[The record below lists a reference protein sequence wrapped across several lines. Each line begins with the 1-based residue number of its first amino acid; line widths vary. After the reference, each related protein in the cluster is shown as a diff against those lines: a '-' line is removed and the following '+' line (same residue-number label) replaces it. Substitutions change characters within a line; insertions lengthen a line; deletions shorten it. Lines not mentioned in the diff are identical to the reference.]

1 MTSSATAPIPSASS
15 HEFSSSTAPLVLA
28 VDLGTSGCKCA
39 LVTLAGDVVAWAFR
53 PVPLHIDGARAEQD
67 PQAWWQALLDA
78 AGEVLAP
85 DAVRR
90 SRVAAVCCSTQT
102 EVTVCLGHDG
112 RAIGPAFSWLDAR
125 GAAAIRRRLRGRWL
139 NIEGYAPLKLWRW
152 LRLTGGAPSLSGRDA
167 AGHMAFIRDEQP
179 AVHDATRCFLNAL
192 DYLNYRLCGRICAT
206 QDSILTSWVTD
217 NRDPSNIR
225 YDDGLIRAL
234 GLDAEKLPPL
244 VRSTDVLGP
253 LLPEVATAL
262 GLPASTPVVAG
273 AVDTS
278 AVAVGAAVPDFE
290 THLYLGTSSWL
301 GAHVPTMRTDV
312 RHKIAAVP
320 CAVDQRYLA
329 LALQSTAGANLSFLR
344 DRILYHPDEL
354 ASDEEHP
361 AVYELLNKIAAR
373 VPPGARGLIYTPW
386 LFGERTPVDD
396 PLLRA
401 GLINLSLEHSR
412 EDIFRAFL
420 EGVALNTRWMM
431 EPFARLLGRSP
442 GTIAAVGG
450 GAQSDVWC
458 QILADVTGQPIRQL
472 DHPIQANAIGATFLA
487 GIGTGKL
494 RFGDLAALRRTRRVY
509 EPTVALRRLY
519 GDKFEAFKEI
529 RERLAPLY
537 HRLNRVPATG
547 AATGLA
553 AGTATGSA
561 TGAAT

>member
-1 MTSSATAPIPSASS
+1 MTTPG
-15 HEFSSSTAPLVLA
+15 TAPLVLA

-39 LVTLAGDVVAWAFR
+39 LVAQDGTVVAWAFR
-53 PVPLHIDGARAEQD
+53 PVALHVEGVRAEQD
-67 PQAWWQALLDA
+67 PEAWWQALLEA
-78 AGEVLAP
+78 AGEVLAA
-85 DAVRR
+85 DASHRG
-90 SRVAAVCCSTQT
+90 RVSAVCCSTQT
-102 EVTVCLGHDG
+102 EVTVCLGRDG
-112 RAIGPAFSWLDAR
+112 RAIGRAFSWLDAR
-125 GAAAIRRRLRGRWL
+125 GAAAVARRVRGRWL

-152 LRLTGGAPSLSGRDA
+152 LRLTGGAPSLTGRDA

-179 AVHDATRCFLNAL
+179 AVYEATRCFLNAL
-192 DYLNYRLCGRICAT
+192 DYLNFRLCGRLCAT

-217 NRDPSNIR
+217 NRDPSRIR
-225 YDDGLIRAL
+225 YDDRLIRAL
-234 GLDAEKLPPL
+234 GLDAGKLPAI
-244 VRSTDVLGP
+244 VHSTDVLGP
-253 LLPEVATAL
+253 LLPAVAGQL
-262 GLPASTPVVAG
+262 GLPATTPVVAG

-278 AVAVGAAVPDFE
+278 AVAVGAAVPDYE

-301 GAHVPTMRTDV
+301 GAHVPGMRTDV

-320 CAVDQRYLA
+320 SAVDGRYLA

-354 ASDEEHP
+354 AADEEHP
-361 AVYELLNKIAAR
+361 AVYEALNRIAAR
-373 VPPGARGLIYTPW
+373 VPPGSRGLIYTPW

-431 EPFARLLGRSP
+431 EPFGRLLGRSP

-472 DHPIQANAIGATFLA
+472 AHPIQANAIGAAFLA
-487 GIGTGKL
+487 GVGTGAL
-494 RFGDLAALRRTRRVY
+494 RFGDLPALRRTRRLY
-509 EPTVALRRLY
+509 EPAAALRRLY
-519 GDKFEAFKEI
+519 GDKFEAFKEV
-529 RERLAPLY
+529 RARLAPLY

-547 AATGLA
+547 A
-553 AGTATGSA
+553 TA
-561 TGAAT
+561 